1 MPYVRFSR
9 TRRRFDVT
17 NVSKT
22 DLTKNIAEAT
32 SVSAKDAK
40 IIIDTFLE
48 QTASHLAQGDTVQLT
63 GFGSFEVR
71 DRKARTGVKP
81 GTSEKIEIPA
91 SKYPAFKPGKGLK
104 DRVK

>member
-1 MPYVRFSR
+1 MA
-9 TRRRFDVT
+9 TI
-17 NVSKT
+17 SKA
-22 DLTKNIAEAT
+22 DLTKNVSE
-32 SVSAKDAK
+32 SSGVSAKDAK
-40 IIIDTFLE
+40 SIIDAFLE
-48 QTASHLAQGDTVQLT
+48 QTARHLAQGDTVQLT

-104 DRVK
+104 DRTNA

>member
-1 MPYVRFSR
+1 MA
-9 TRRRFDVT
+9 TI
-17 NVSKT
+17 SKA
-22 DLTKNIAEAT
+22 DLTKTVANGT

-40 IIIDTFLE
+40 TVIDAFLE
-48 QTASHLAQGDTVQLT
+48 QTATHLAQGNTVQLT

-104 DRVK
+104 DRTNA